1 MNEFNL
7 LFLKNDSGKYKLSL
21 EQFVVSKS
29 KEMLRKML
37 GMSKA
42 HRNQSKE
49 APNGQRWKNLNNKVN
64 NNIYYNSNYKISV
77 YESLLVQIND

>member
-42 HRNQSKE
+42 HRNQPKE